1 MFETITSGLSG
12 WGRNKTGRSPSSPQ
26 IHQKNFCMWNTPI
39 EHLLNV
45 GRRPQTSRKARR
57 SPQNEVGQKIKIKKE
72 TKNLKGES
80 APWGGSR
87 GGGKV
92 SAHFQKC
99 LHQAETRG
107 ARQRGSFSQVSSEG
121 NTATSAWKTKQREFT
136 TEITVSQHFPAK
148 N

>member
-1 MFETITSGLSG
+1 MLADDPRLPKS
-12 WGRNKTGRSPSSPQ
+12 
-26 IHQKNFCMWNTPI
+26 HA
-39 EHLLNV
+39 H
-45 GRRPQTSRKARR
+45 

-72 TKNLKGES
+72 TKNFREES

-87 GGGKV
+87 EGGKV

-99 LHQAETRG
+99 LCQAGTRG